1 MCPSCESTLLVHSTP
16 SIVLPCPLPPTLHF
30 QQLSIHILV
39 SSTFTDVMF
48 YNTVDT
54 ITLFSFPPSP
64 SSTQQFHCHRHV
76 LHLSLYV
83 IMFVF
88 VCMFIFGSI
97 FHIWEK
103 ICDVCLSE
111 PGLLHLTWCPP
122 IASIYLHTP
131 CHYSLWLSKTPLRI
145 YITFSWSIHQL

>member
-1 MCPSCESTLLVHSTP
+1 MPTVHVLYLGLLSP
-16 SIVLPCPLPPTLHF
+16 LEYAPLSLYLPPPVF
-30 QQLSIHILV
+30 QQLSIDIHI
-39 SSTFTDVMF
+39 SCYVM
-48 YNTVDT
+48 YWCAS
-54 ITLFSFPPSP
+54 ILFPPSL

-131 CHYSLWLSKTPLRI
+131 CHYSLWLNKTPL
-145 YITFSWSIHQL
+145 IHSEEYNSNLL